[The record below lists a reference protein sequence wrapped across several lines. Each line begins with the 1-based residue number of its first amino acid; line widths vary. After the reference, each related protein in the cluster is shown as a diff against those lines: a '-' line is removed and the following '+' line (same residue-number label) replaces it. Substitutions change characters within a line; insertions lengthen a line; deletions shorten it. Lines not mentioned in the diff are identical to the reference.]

1 ERVHEA
7 TYDEALNPRLIV
19 EGAPGGIEAAR
30 RRHAEALERQQ
41 RTYALLDEYALSDGV
56 CRDRP
61 TADIRAEVAD
71 LLAATIPANSDRADY
86 VRTLVLADPHD
97 EPAFVNQTVR
107 QLEYEMEGSGTNV
120 DAMRRT
126 LASLTREQEQ
136 LVKEQW
142 ALDHNGEDLDVRI
155 GIPGHGTWFERLVT
169 SETSGDTALE
179 MERLRFGIATTEQQ
193 QAELAALEMHQQ
205 IREASWLGKIVAG
218 SEFDQL
224 EADYRHLLSGMGASG
239 MRIGPD
245 GEMQFLDAE
254 GVPTPLG
261 HFDAAGRFQAQP
273 GFTAEDLALAM
284 TVGRE
289 SAAAYRAA
297 TDRIADMIAT
307 ALVVTAAIVTTALTG
322 GAAASIWIPVLV
334 TAAAGVA
341 AMGVNWAIKGGRYGS
356 EEMLFDLASTIIQAA
371 TAGIGAAAGVA
382 LRGGGKAVGALAKSW
397 RMSEQALATAAAG
410 GATASKALPA
420 LTFGQ
425 ELFVGALTAGFA
437 GGANA
442 AIAPD
447 SWRSDD
453 YARDILVG
461 IVRGAVGGAIGAGTA
476 RSVGKLTGP
485 LG

>member
-1 ERVHEA
+1 
-7 TYDEALNPRLIV
+7 
-19 EGAPGGIEAAR
+19 
-30 RRHAEALERQQ
+30 
-41 RTYALLDEYALSDGV
+41 
-56 CRDRP
+56 
-61 TADIRAEVAD
+61 
-71 LLAATIPANSDRADY
+71 
-86 VRTLVLADPHD
+86 
-97 EPAFVNQTVR
+97 
-107 QLEYEMEGSGTNV
+107 
-120 DAMRRT
+120 
-126 LASLTREQEQ
+126 
-136 LVKEQW
+136 
-142 ALDHNGEDLDVRI
+142 
-155 GIPGHGTWFERLVT
+155 
-169 SETSGDTALE
+169 
-179 MERLRFGIATTEQQ
+179 
-193 QAELAALEMHQQ
+193 
-205 IREASWLGKIVAG
+205 
-218 SEFDQL
+218 
-224 EADYRHLLSGMGASG
+224 
-239 MRIGPD
+239 
-245 GEMQFLDAE
+245 FLDAE

-341 AMGVNWAIKGGRYGS
+341 AMGVKWAIKGGRYGS
-356 EEMLFDLASTIIQAA
+356 EEMLFDLASTIIKAA
-371 TAGIGAAAGVA
+371 TAEIGAAAGVE

-453 YARDILVG
+453 YARDILGG

-485 LG
+485 RGEIPSRGRASGASGAASRIAELTFDDAVLGRRVTWSEMMDQASTAFLQNLVQGLGEGAADVSMRNRYASRRAEHDWHQQHGPEAIHRRGAALRRMAEAELARRGTPANDNPPPAGTIPEAEGAPPRPRGETGEVDGGASVASRGRDGDAAAPRQARGSIPDEGALSPSALRPEGEEPVARLRSALGDDDGPATLRTGRGSDDEVTKPGVPVPSPEFPNGVNLRPGDLDHWPEMA